1 MISFMLSS
9 CGSLSNKV
17 PVGVVDES
25 DGLTCLLDPGPCH
38 HGQSSGQEPQ
48 VVVSTNEATIAS
60 KGCASSAEEQEFK
73 FVPCDQES
81 WLTAASC
88 KLVTCQRVSAKYPI
102 HLSNLI
108 RSDLAELTSK
118 SQTIKILIVALSLR
132 YISPAG

>member
-60 KGCASSAEEQEFK
+60 KGCASSTEEHEFK

-102 HLSNLI
+102 HLSDLI

-132 YISPAG
+132 YISPAS